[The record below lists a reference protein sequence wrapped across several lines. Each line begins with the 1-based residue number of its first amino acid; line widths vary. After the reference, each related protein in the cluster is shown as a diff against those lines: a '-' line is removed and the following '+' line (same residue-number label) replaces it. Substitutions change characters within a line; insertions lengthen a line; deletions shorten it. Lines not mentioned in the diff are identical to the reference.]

1 MPLRS
6 EPLPPPR
13 ASVKGDANHP
23 RVKRVPGGLMRQ
35 AAGGYETGGAGEA
48 GWLGHSPRPE
58 QPAER
63 APALRSVISGLLR
76 RALEFRYS
84 WQSVLWPPNASGGPS
99 PARFFVERDLS
110 RSLRAY

>member
-23 RVKRVPGGLMRQ
+23 RVKRVPGVLMRQ

-58 QPAER
+58 RPAAR
-63 APALRSVISGLLR
+63 PPALRSVIGRLLR
-76 RALEFRYS
+76 RVLLFRYP
-84 WQSVLWPPNASGGPS
+84 WQSVLSPSAASGPS
-99 PARFFVERDLS
+99 PAWFFVERDLS